1 MGRAVELLAASAVVL
16 LLAGAC
22 GGTSDDVAFASPPE
36 VPDQPAPTFA
46 PTTTPAPTF
55 APTTTAAPEE
65 TSAPEVVEPVENVRV
80 EGAPA
85 PTPVPTTGGVHDLI
99 ASLPVAPE
107 SAAGPYSRHLFG
119 GSWIDADG
127 DGCDTR
133 CEVLR
138 ADRHQSLPGLPAGG
152 WLSTYDGYTTDDPSE
167 LDIDHLVPLA
177 EAWRSG
183 ASGWDGP
190 RRLAFA
196 NDLDHPGALVAV
208 TAASNRSKGD
218 KDPAAW
224 QPPSTSAWCDYVMA
238 WVTTK
243 LRWELTADEAE
254 VRALTNMARSQS
266 C

>member
-1 MGRAVELLAASAVVL
+1 MVRVGWALAGGLAAV

-22 GGTSDDVAFASPPE
+22 AGTVSEAPSAESQAE
-36 VPDQPAPTFA
+36 TEGTVPPTFA
-46 PTTTPAPTF
+46 PTTAPSPTF
-55 APTTTAAPEE
+55 APTTAASE
-65 TSAPEVVEPVENVRV
+65 
-80 EGAPA
+80 PA
-85 PTPVPTTGGVHDLI
+85 PTSPPAVTSAEDPPPPEQPPIPASGVQDLI
-99 ASLPVAPE
+99 AALPVAPE
-107 SAAGPYSRHLFG
+107 SESGPYARTLFG

-127 DGCDTR
+127 DDCDTR

-138 ADRHQSLPGLPAGG
+138 TTRLSELDGLPGGG
-152 WLSTYDGYTTDDPSE
+152 WLSAFDGYTTDDPSE

-183 ASGWDGP
+183 ASTWDGS

-224 QPPSTSAWCDYVMA
+224 QPPNTGAWCDYATA

-243 LRWELTADEAE
+243 LRWELAADEAE
-254 VRALTNMARSQS
+254 VRALSNMAASRK

>member
-1 MGRAVELLAASAVVL
+1 VARADLALAAGLAVV

-22 GGTSDDVAFASPPE
+22 AGTATEGASATPPADAE
-36 VPDQPAPTFA
+36 GSSAPTFTPTTAPAPTFV
-46 PTTTPAPTF
+46 PTTTTAQPP
-55 APTTTAAPEE
+55 PSSVSTTSTPVEDPPPLAQP
-65 TSAPEVVEPVENVRV
+65 SAP
-80 EGAPA
+80 A
-85 PTPVPTTGGVHDLI
+85 GGVHELI
-99 ASLPVAPE
+99 AALPVAPE
-107 SAAGPYSRHLFG
+107 SEAAPYSRTLFG

-138 ADRHQSLPGLPAGG
+138 TTRLPDLPGLPAGG
-152 WLSTYDGYTTDDPSE
+152 WLSAFDGYTTDDPSE

-183 ASGWDGP
+183 ASTWDGP

-196 NDLDHPGALVAV
+196 NDVEHPGALVAV
-208 TAASNRSKGD
+208 TAASNRSKSD
-218 KDPAAW
+218 KDPAGW
-224 QPPSTSAWCDYVMA
+224 QPSNTDAWCDYVTA

-243 LRWELTADEAE
+243 LRWKLTADEPEAQ
-254 VRALTNMARSQS
+254 ALSNMAKAQG